1 MVMVG
6 LVLTPLAACG
16 PEYGGQG
23 QVTHVCDGLV
33 VTLRGVSPGRSAASD
48 EDARFAETRSLIQ
61 CATVDEW
68 LSAARRIEEPPS
80 EDEALAYL
88 GELCSRSENLGTP
101 VCRDRE
107 RSILG

>member
-1 MVMVG
+1 MVAVG
-6 LVLTPLAACG
+6 LVLTALAACG

-23 QVTHVCDGLV
+23 QVTHVCDALV

-48 EDARFAETRSLIQ
+48 DDARFAETRSLIQ
-61 CATVDEW
+61 CATVDAW
-68 LSAARRIEEPPS
+68 VSAACRIEEPLT
-80 EDEALAYL
+80 EDDVLAYL
-88 GELCSRSENLGTP
+88 GELCSRSENLSTP